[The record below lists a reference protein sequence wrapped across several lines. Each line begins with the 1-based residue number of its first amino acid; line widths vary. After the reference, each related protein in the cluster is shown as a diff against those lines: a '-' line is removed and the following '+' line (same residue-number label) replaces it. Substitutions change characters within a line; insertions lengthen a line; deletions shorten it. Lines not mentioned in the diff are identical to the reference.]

1 MTPEELAVIN
11 SHLQTILNSDQIS
24 RLTENMSC
32 TTCAVAGHASTHLP
46 HCGVVFKNL
55 QHYRSSILDTNDEI
69 RKFLTNM
76 DLTKLNTR
84 NISEIIMYTSTIDI
98 GQVHYQLVITLHET
112 GTSKEINAYDGE
124 TLEQRIVM
132 RDSWLTRSDT
142 KFTYAGHIAIA
153 DKFKMDHVT
162 EDDAAKLI
170 ARWNVIEQFPYCYV
184 DDLRNHLLFKLI
196 YNLIYMPHN
205 IFDKIPHS
213 ILRLNLVRKHD

>member
-24 RLTENMSC
+24 RLTQNMSC
-32 TTCAVAGHASTHLP
+32 LTCAVAGHALTHLP
-46 HCGVVFKNL
+46 HCSAAFNKI
-55 QHYRSSILDTNDEI
+55 QHYRSSVLDTNDNI
-69 RKFLTNM
+69 RKFLANM

-84 NISEIIMYTSTIDI
+84 NISEIIMYTSIIDI
-98 GQVHYQLVITLHET
+98 ARVHYQLVITLHET
-112 GTSKEINAYDGE
+112 CTSKEINAYDGK
-124 TLEQRIVM
+124 TLEQRIAM
-132 RDSWLTRSDT
+132 RDSWLTRSDI
-142 KFTYAGHIAIA
+142 KFTYCGYIATA

-162 EDDAAKLI
+162 EDEAAKLI
-170 ARWNVIEQFPYCYV
+170 AQWNVIEQFPYCHV